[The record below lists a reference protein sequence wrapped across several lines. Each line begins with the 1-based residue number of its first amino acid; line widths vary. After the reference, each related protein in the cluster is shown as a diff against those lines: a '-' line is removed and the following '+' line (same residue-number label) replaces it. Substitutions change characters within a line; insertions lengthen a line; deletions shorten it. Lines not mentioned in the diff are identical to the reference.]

1 MAIFNLKSS
10 IAPWESGR
18 RDFVRRLGRTS
29 LVFSA
34 EAILSSIF
42 PGRRLRALGAQRPRP
57 QLDSTFRRATG
68 GRDPETRSGRDAR
81 APRADLDPF
90 NAPITLG
97 APLDVAL
104 IDTAALAG
112 LDAVCVFG
120 DPHTKRWIIETTG
133 CGVAFLDYDQDGW
146 LDIFLVSGTTLESQK
161 SEARSQKSEERSS
174 EQLAAIL
181 NRADQPIQNPKSKIQ
196 NLLGR
201 AIDSRQSKIENPTNR
216 LYRNNRDG
224 TFTDVTA
231 KAGLLR
237 GGWGQGVCVGDY
249 DNDGFD
255 DLFVTYWGQNALYH
269 NNGDGTFTD
278 VTARAGLVQAGP
290 RPRWNT
296 GCCFLDYD
304 RDGHLDLF
312 VANYLD
318 LDLSATPAMGSGQY
332 CHWKGIPVMC
342 GPKGLP
348 AARNILYHN
357 RGDGNFED
365 VSEKA
370 GIYKTSGHY
379 AFTALTGDFDNDGWP
394 DIYVACDSTPSIL
407 YHNNHDGTFTDIAI
421 PSGCAYNED
430 GQEQAGM
437 GASAGDY
444 NCDGWLDIFKTNFSD
459 DTSSLYRNNGDGTF
473 TDATVSAGMG
483 LNTRYLGWGC
493 GFADVDND
501 GWQDVFLANGHVY
514 PELEQAGLDTP
525 FKEPKI
531 LYRNLSNGRF
541 EDVSA
546 RAGPGLGL
554 PRSARGVAFGDFDN
568 DGDLDIVVNNMND
581 TPTLLRNDVG
591 NQNRWLK
598 VKTIG
603 TRSNRTGIG
612 ARVRVVV
619 GNHVQTDEVRSGG
632 SYISQNDLR
641 LHFGLGSA
649 TRADL
654 VEIRWPSG
662 QVDRLKDVE
671 TNQVIHVQEG
681 KGIVKSSR
689 QSAVGSRR

>member
-1 MAIFNLKSS
+1 MFNLKSS
-10 IAPWESGR
+10 ANAWERGRLARLGSTKQRRQAGETPALPGPAPSTR
-18 RDFVRRLGRTS
+18 RDFLRSLSRSS
-29 LVFSA
+29 LVFSG

-42 PGRRLRALGAQRPRP
+42 PWRRLP
-57 QLDSTFRRATG
+57 
-68 GRDPETRSGRDAR
+68 AR
-81 APRADLDPF
+81 DLDPF
-90 NAPITLG
+90 STPITAG
-97 APLDVAL
+97 AALDVTLTDIAPQ
-104 IDTAALAG
+104 AG

-133 CGVAFLDYDQDGW
+133 CGVAFFDYDHDGW
-146 LDIFLVSGTTLESQK
+146 LDIFLVSGTTLEKQDSGFRIQDSENKNHESASQK
-161 SEARSQKSEERSS
+161 SEATSQKPEVRGPQKLAGVLARSS
-174 EQLAAIL
+174 
-181 NRADQPIQNPKSKIQ
+181 P
-196 NLLGR
+196 
-201 AIDSRQSKIENPTNR
+201 AIDNRPPAIENSTNR
-216 LYRNNRDG
+216 LYHNNRDG

-231 KAGLLR
+231 KAGLLCT
-237 GGWGQGVCVGDY
+237 GWGQGVCVGDY

-255 DLFVTYWGQNALYH
+255 DLFVTYWGQNVLYH

-278 VTARAGLVQAGP
+278 VTTKAGLVQQRP

-304 RDGHLDLF
+304 KDGHLDLF
-312 VANYLD
+312 VANYVD

-332 CHWKGIPVMC
+332 CQWKGIPVMC

-348 AARNILYHN
+348 GAKNILYRN
-357 RGDGNFED
+357 RGDGTFED

-370 GIYKTSGHY
+370 GIYRTTGHY

-407 YHNNHDGTFTDIAI
+407 YHNNHNGTFTDVAI
-421 PSGCAYNED
+421 PSGCAYSED

-437 GASAGDY
+437 GATAGDY

-459 DTSSLYRNNGDGTF
+459 DTSNLYRNNGDGTF
-473 TDATVSAGMG
+473 SDATVSAGMG

-493 GFADVDND
+493 GFVDIDND

-514 PELEQAGLDTP
+514 PELERAGLDTP

-531 LYRNLSNGRF
+531 LYRNLRNGRF

-546 RAGPGLGL
+546 RAGSGLGL
-554 PRSARGVAFGDFDN
+554 LRSARGVAFGDFDN

-581 TPTLLRNDVG
+581 TPTLLRNDGG
-591 NQNRWLK
+591 NKNRWLK

-612 ARVRVVV
+612 ARVRVVA
-619 GNHVQTDEVRSGG
+619 GSHSQIDEVRSGG

-641 LHFGLGSA
+641 LHFGMGSA
-649 TRADL
+649 PKADE

-671 TNQVIHVQEG
+671 TNQVVYVQEG

-689 QSAVGSRR
+689 S

>member
-1 MAIFNLKSS
+1 MAIFDLKSS
-10 IAPWESGR
+10 ISTWEHGR
-18 RDFVRRLGRTS
+18 LARLRSDEECRRRAGETLALPGPGPKSRRNFLRSLSRTG
-29 LVFSA
+29 LVLSV

-42 PGRRLRALGAQRPRP
+42 PWRRL
-57 QLDSTFRRATG
+57 S
-68 GRDPETRSGRDAR
+68 AR
-81 APRADLDPF
+81 DLDPF
-90 NAPITLG
+90 NTPISAGASLGVTLTDIAPQ
-97 APLDVAL
+97 
-104 IDTAALAG
+104 AG

-133 CGVAFLDYDQDGW
+133 CGVAFFDYDQDGW
-146 LDIFLVSGTTLESQK
+146 LDIFLVSGTTLQNRDSGFGFRGSENHGQESANQK
-161 SEARSQKSEERSS
+161 SEVRSQKPEDRS
-174 EQLAAIL
+174 
-181 NRADQPIQNPKSKIQ
+181 PQ
-196 NLLGR
+196 NLAGVL
-201 AIDSRQSKIENPTNR
+201 AQSSRTIENRKSTIENPTNR
-216 LYRNNRDG
+216 LYHNNRDG

-237 GGWGQGVCVGDY
+237 TGWGQGVCVGDY

-255 DLFVTYWGQNALYH
+255 DLFVTYWGQNVLYR

-278 VTARAGLVQAGP
+278 VTAKAGLTQQSS

-296 GCCFLDYD
+296 GCCFVDYD
-304 RDGHLDLF
+304 KDGYLDLF
-312 VANYLD
+312 VANYVD
-318 LDLSATPAMGSGQY
+318 LDLSATPAMGAGEY

-348 AARNILYHN
+348 GSKNILYHN
-357 RGDGNFED
+357 RGDGTFED

-370 GIYKTSGHY
+370 GIYRTTGHY

-407 YHNNHDGTFTDIAI
+407 YHNNHDGTFTDVAI
-421 PSGCAYNED
+421 PSGCAYSED
-430 GQEQAGM
+430 GQEQGGM

-444 NCDGWLDIFKTNFSD
+444 NGDGWLDIFKTNFSD

-473 TDATVSAGMG
+473 SDATVSAGMG

-493 GFADVDND
+493 GFVDIDND

-514 PELEQAGLDTP
+514 PELELAGLDTP

-531 LYRNLSNGRF
+531 LYHNLRNGRF

-546 RAGPGLGL
+546 RAGSGLGL
-554 PRSARGVAFGDFDN
+554 LRSARGVAFGDFDN

-581 TPTLLRNDVG
+581 TPTLLRNDGG
-591 NQNRWLK
+591 NKNRWLK

-632 SYISQNDLR
+632 SYISQSDLR
-641 LHFGLGSA
+641 LHFGLGPA
-649 TRADL
+649 TKADL

-662 QVDRLKDVE
+662 QVDLLSNIE
-671 TNQVIHVQEG
+671 TNQVVYVQEG

-689 QSAVGSRR
+689 Q

>member
-1 MAIFNLKSS
+1 LALS
-10 IAPWESGR
+10 
-18 RDFVRRLGRTS
+18 V
-29 LVFSA
+29 
-34 EAILSSIF
+34 EAILSSTF
-42 PGRRLRALGAQRPRP
+42 PWRRLPA
-57 QLDSTFRRATG
+57 
-68 GRDPETRSGRDAR
+68 
-81 APRADLDPF
+81 ADLDSF
-90 NAPITLG
+90 NKPISTG
-97 APLDVAL
+97 ASLDVTLTDIAPQ
-104 IDTAALAG
+104 AG

-133 CGVAFLDYDQDGW
+133 CGVAFFDYDQDGW
-146 LDIFLVSGTTLESQK
+146 LDIFLVSGTTLEKEDSGFKSRESANQK
-161 SEARSQKSEERSS
+161 SEARSQKPEETGPENLAVVVNRSG
-174 EQLAAIL
+174 
-181 NRADQPIQNPKSKIQ
+181 RRIQNPKSKIH
-196 NLLGR
+196 
-201 AIDSRQSKIENPTNR
+201 NPTNH

-224 TFTDVTA
+224 TFTDVTE
-231 KAGLLR
+231 KAGLVR
-237 GGWGQGVCVGDY
+237 TGWGQGVCVGDY

-255 DLFVTYWGQNALYH
+255 DLFVTYWGQNVLYH

-278 VTARAGLVQAGP
+278 MTTKAGLIQQGP

-312 VANYLD
+312 VANYVD
-318 LDLSATPAMGSGQY
+318 LELSATPAMGSGQY
-332 CHWKGIPVMC
+332 CQWKGIPVMC

-348 AARNILYHN
+348 GSKNILYHN
-357 RGDGNFED
+357 RGDGTFED
-365 VSEKA
+365 VSERA
-370 GIYKTSGHY
+370 GIYKTTGHY

-394 DIYVACDSTPSIL
+394 DVYVACDSTPSIL
-407 YHNNHDGTFTDIAI
+407 YHNNRDGTFTDVAI

-473 TDATVSAGMG
+473 SDATVSAGMG

-493 GFADVDND
+493 GFVDIDND

-514 PELEQAGLDTP
+514 PELEQAGFDTP

-531 LYRNLSNGRF
+531 LYRNLRNGRF

-546 RAGPGLGL
+546 RADSGLAL
-554 PRSARGVAFGDFDN
+554 LRSARGVAFGDFDN

-581 TPTLLRNDVG
+581 TPTLLRNEGG
-591 NQNRWLK
+591 NKNRWLK

-612 ARVRVVV
+612 ARVRVVADS
-619 GNHVQTDEVRSGG
+619 HSQIDEVRSGG
-632 SYISQNDLR
+632 SYISQSDLR

-649 TRADL
+649 IKADL

-662 QVDRLKDVE
+662 QVDRLNNVD
-671 TNQVIHVQEG
+671 TNQVVYVQEG
-681 KGIVKSSR
+681 KGIVKSGR
-689 QSAVGSRR
+689 Q

>member
-1 MAIFNLKSS
+1 M
-10 IAPWESGR
+10 
-18 RDFVRRLGRTS
+18 
-29 LVFSA
+29 
-34 EAILSSIF
+34 
-42 PGRRLRALGAQRPRP
+42 
-57 QLDSTFRRATG
+57 
-68 GRDPETRSGRDAR
+68 
-81 APRADLDPF
+81 
-90 NAPITLG
+90 
-97 APLDVAL
+97 
-104 IDTAALAG
+104 
-112 LDAVCVFG
+112 
-120 DPHTKRWIIETTG
+120 
-133 CGVAFLDYDQDGW
+133 
-146 LDIFLVSGTTLESQK
+146 
-161 SEARSQKSEERSS
+161 
-174 EQLAAIL
+174 
-181 NRADQPIQNPKSKIQ
+181 
-196 NLLGR
+196 
-201 AIDSRQSKIENPTNR
+201 
-216 LYRNNRDG
+216 LYRNNGDG

-231 KAGLLR
+231 KAGLI
-237 GGWGQGVCVGDY
+237 QQV
-249 DNDGFD
+249 
-255 DLFVTYWGQNALYH
+255 
-269 NNGDGTFTD
+269 
-278 VTARAGLVQAGP
+278 P

-304 RDGHLDLF
+304 KDGHLDLF
-312 VANYLD
+312 VANYVD

-332 CHWKGIPVMC
+332 CQWKGIPVMC

-348 AARNILYHN
+348 GAKNILYRN
-357 RGDGNFED
+357 RGDGTFED

-370 GIYKTSGHY
+370 GIYKTSGLY

-407 YHNNHDGTFTDIAI
+407 FHNNHDGTFTDVAI

-473 TDATVSAGMG
+473 SDATVSAGMG
-483 LNTRYLGWGC
+483 LNTRFLGWGC
-493 GFADVDND
+493 GFVDIDND

-514 PELEQAGLDTP
+514 PELERAGLDTP

-531 LYRNLSNGRF
+531 LYRNLRNGRF

-546 RAGPGLGL
+546 RAGTGLGL
-554 PRSARGVAFGDFDN
+554 LRSARGVAFGDFDN

-581 TPTLLRNDVG
+581 TPTLLRNDGG
-591 NQNRWLK
+591 NKNRWLK

-641 LHFGLGSA
+641 LHFGMGSA
-649 TRADL
+649 TKADL
-654 VEIRWPSG
+654 VDIRWPSG
-662 QVDRLKDVE
+662 QLDRLKDVE
-671 TNQVIHVQEG
+671 TNQVVYVQEG
-681 KGIVKSSR
+681 KGIVKSDK
-689 QSAVGSRR
+689 Q

>member
-10 IAPWESGR
+10 ISNRRGRPAGR
-18 RDFVRRLGRTS
+18 RNFLRSLSHMG
-29 LVFSA
+29 LVFSV

-42 PGRRLRALGAQRPRP
+42 PWRRLPA
-57 QLDSTFRRATG
+57 
-68 GRDPETRSGRDAR
+68 
-81 APRADLDPF
+81 ADLDPF
-90 NAPITLG
+90 NTPISAG
-97 APLDVAL
+97 ASLDVTLTDIAPQ
-104 IDTAALAG
+104 AG

-133 CGVAFLDYDQDGW
+133 CGVAFFDYDQDGW
-146 LDIFLVSGTTLESQK
+146 LDIFLVSGTTLQNRDSGFGLRDSGSQDQE
-161 SEARSQKSEERSS
+161 SEARSQKP
-174 EQLAAIL
+174 
-181 NRADQPIQNPKSKIQ
+181 ADQRSEAKSQKPGEKSPERVTTVLRQ
-196 NLLGR
+196 TGR
-201 AIDSRQSKIENPTNR
+201 TIENRRSRIENPTNR
-216 LYRNNRDG
+216 LYHNNRDG

-237 GGWGQGVCVGDY
+237 TGWGQGVCVGDY

-255 DLFVTYWGQNALYH
+255 DVLVTYWGQNVLYH

-278 VTARAGLVQAGP
+278 VTTQAGLVQQSP

-312 VANYLD
+312 VANYVD

-332 CHWKGIPVMC
+332 CQWKGIPVMC

-348 AARNILYHN
+348 GAKNILYRN
-357 RGDGNFED
+357 RGDGTFED

-379 AFTALTGDFDNDGWP
+379 AFTALSGDFDNDGWP

-407 YHNNHDGTFTDIAI
+407 YHNNRDGTFTDIAI

-473 TDATVSAGMG
+473 SDATVSAGMG

-493 GFADVDND
+493 GFVDIDND

-531 LYRNLSNGRF
+531 LYRNLRNGRF

-546 RAGPGLGL
+546 RAGSGLGL
-554 PRSARGVAFGDFDN
+554 LRSARGVAFGDFDN

-581 TPTLLRNDVG
+581 TPTLLRNDGG
-591 NQNRWLK
+591 NRNRWLK
-598 VKTIG
+598 IKTIG

-612 ARVRVVV
+612 ARVQVVV

-632 SYISQNDLR
+632 SYISQSDLR
-641 LHFGLGSA
+641 LHFGVGPA
-649 TRADL
+649 TKADL

-671 TNQVIHVQEG
+671 TNRVVYVQEG

-689 QSAVGSRR
+689 Q